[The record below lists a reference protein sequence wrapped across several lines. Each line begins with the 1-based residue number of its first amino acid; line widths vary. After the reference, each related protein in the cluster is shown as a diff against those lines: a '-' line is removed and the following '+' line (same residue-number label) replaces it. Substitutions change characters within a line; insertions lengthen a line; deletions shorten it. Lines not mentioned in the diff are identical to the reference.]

1 MGLFDMFK
9 GAPPEL
15 TPKLS
20 LAVGL
25 LHMINADGQV
35 EAEEIG
41 NVLQALG
48 NDKALMDAA
57 GRYARAKDIDSY
69 LAESAKL
76 LNADQKMCVLLNLY
90 DSLLADGIA
99 ASEEQTLFSR
109 FLSAYGVSE
118 QTIEPYTLGIAL
130 KNKREV
136 LE

>member
-69 LAESAKL
+69 LAESSKL
-76 LNADQKMCVLLNLY
+76 LNTDQKMCILLNLF

-99 ASEEQTLFSR
+99 APEEQALFSR

-118 QTIEPYTLGIAL
+118 QTIEPYTSGIAL

>member
-57 GRYARAKDIDSY
+57 GRYARAKDIDTY
-69 LAESAKL
+69 LAESAQM
-76 LNADQKMCVLLNLY
+76 LNADQKMCILLNLY

-99 ASEEQTLFSR
+99 APEEQVLFSR